1 MLEEVSHADEP
12 PGGVIAVLGPTNTG
26 KTHRAIERMLE
37 FESGMMGLP
46 LRLLAREVYDRV
58 TTRLGEQAVAL
69 VTGEEKRVPPRA
81 RYWICTVEAMPRE
94 LAVEFVA
101 VDEIQLIAHPERGHV
116 FTDRLLFWRGSRE
129 TWFMGAGSVER
140 LMRSWLPDVRVRK
153 LPRLSQLTHT
163 GVSSMRTLPRRS
175 AAVAF
180 SLPQVY
186 ELADLL
192 RARRGG
198 AAVVVGALSP
208 RVRNAQVALYQSGE
222 VDFLVA
228 TDAIGMGLNLDID
241 HVALAGRTKF
251 DGFEIRELETPELA
265 QIVGRAGRHL
275 RDGSFGT
282 LAPEPELSPRIVEQL
297 EQHRFPSLKH
307 AFYRNAELDFSTVPA
322 LIASLEKRPPAPG
335 LVIPPDA
342 DDLLVLRVLAK
353 KPEIMAL
360 ANAPERVRVLWDV
373 CRIPN
378 YEKRIPEHQA
388 ERLVPLFIPLAQHG
402 ELEAEYVE
410 RELSRLARLEGDI
423 HQLMDRLA
431 GVRTWTYVS
440 HQAGWVPDGES
451 FRARARELE
460 DKLGDLL
467 HERLL
472 ERFVAVQGARGRTR
486 KPSDA
491 RAAAEE
497 RGSPF
502 AKLADLELYGAAE
515 RSRERERQQW
525 VEELVEAP
533 FEALELDAHAELT
546 FRGTR
551 LGRLAQGPTLLRPTL
566 KLALPEWLPAGSHAR
581 VERRLAA
588 HTRDLLAYLLE
599 PVAFWADS
607 APLRGLTYQLQQGL
621 GTVDA
626 KSARAQIDALSEGD
640 RALLAT
646 HDIVVGRHSVYA
658 QDLLTP
664 RRRALRF
671 ALCRAAAP
679 DARSFDRTVGH
690 HEELVWQTTRGLDA
704 ATLLALGYV
713 PVRNVAVRCDV
724 LERLVAET
732 GTSPDERLERAE
744 ALLDTGRDTAELVLR
759 ALATKKRR
767 RRRGAPRAS
776 S

>member
-1 MLEEVSHADEP
+1 VSHAHDP

-58 TTRLGEQAVAL
+58 TARLGEQAVAL
-69 VTGEEKRVPPRA
+69 VTGEEKRVPPRP

-129 TWFMGAGSVER
+129 TWFMGALSVER
-140 LMRSWLPDVRVRK
+140 LVRSWLPELRVRK
-153 LPRLSQLTHT
+153 LPRLSQLTHL
-163 GVSSMRTLPRRS
+163 GQSSVRTLPRRS

-251 DGFEIRELETPELA
+251 DGFEVRDLEPPEVA

-275 RDGSFGT
+275 RDGTFGT
-282 LAPEPELSPRIVEQL
+282 LAPLPELSPRLVEQL
-297 EQHRFPSLKH
+297 EQHRFPSLKL
-307 AFYRNAELDFSTVPA
+307 AFFRNAELDFSSVPA
-322 LIASLEKRPPAPG
+322 LIASLERRPPAAG

-353 KPEIMAL
+353 KPEIMKL
-360 ANAPERVRVLWDV
+360 ANRPAGVKVLWDV

-388 ERLVPLFIPLAQHG
+388 ERLVPLFAALARHG
-402 ELEAEYVE
+402 QLDGEYVE
-410 RELSRLARLEGDI
+410 RELTRLSRFEGDI

-431 GVRTWTYVS
+431 AVRTWTYAS
-440 HQAGWVPDGES
+440 HQAGWVPEEGG

-460 DKLGDLL
+460 DRLGDLL

-472 ERFVAVQGARGRTR
+472 ERFVAAQSTQGRLRR
-486 KPSDA
+486 LSDA
-491 RAAAEE
+491 RVAAQD

-502 AKLADLELYGAAE
+502 AKLADLELYGSAE
-515 RSRERERQQW
+515 RTKQHEQQSW
-525 VEELVEAP
+525 VEELVDAP
-533 FEALELDAHAELT
+533 FEAIELDAHAELT
-546 FRGTR
+546 FRGER
-551 LGRLAQGPTLLRPTL
+551 LGRLAPGSTLLRPVL
-566 KLALPEWLPAGSHAR
+566 KLALPEWLPSGSHAR
-581 VERRLAA
+581 IERRLSA
-588 HTRDLLAYLLE
+588 HARDVLSYLLE
-599 PVAFWADS
+599 PLQFVADS
-607 APLRGLTYQLQQGL
+607 APVRGLVYQLQQGL
-621 GTVDA
+621 GTVDT
-626 KSARAQIDALSEGD
+626 KSARPQIEALDEAD
-640 RALLAT
+640 RALLHA
-646 HDIVVGRHSVYA
+646 HDIVLGRHSAYA
-658 QDLLTP
+658 HDLLTP

-671 ALCRAAAP
+671 ALCRVAASDVRA
-679 DARSFDRTVGH
+679 FDRSALVH
-690 HEELVWQTTRGLDA
+690 HEQLVWERPRALDPA
-704 ATLLALGYV
+704 LLLALGYV
-713 PVRNVAVRCDV
+713 PLSNVAVRCDA
-724 LERLVAET
+724 LERLVAEPA
-732 GTSPDERLERAE
+732 SNAEERVVRAE
-744 ALLDTGRDTAELVLR
+744 TLLGCGRETAEQVLR
-759 ALATKKRR
+759 ALVAKKRKRR
-767 RRRGAPRAS
+767 RPRS
-776 S
+776 HTP